1 MTHTYQIRIKGH
13 LDASWAEWFD
23 GFTLT
28 RESYGTTL
36 LTGSVV
42 DQPALHG
49 LLTRIHSLGL
59 PLLLVEQIEMEN
71 DLDK

>member
-1 MTHTYQIRIKGH
+1 MSDTYQIRIKGH
-13 LDASWAEWFD
+13 LDPSWVDWFE

-28 RESYGTTL
+28 HQADGSTL
-36 LTGSVV
+36 LTGTVL

-59 PLLLVEQIEMEN
+59 PLLLVEQMETEK
-71 DLDK
+71 DSD